1 MATDWKKIRALYPA
15 TEKYTYFNT
24 ASCGLMST
32 QAIDHNKTFHSL
44 LANQGSVYRDTQ
56 PTEMQKVKETV
67 GAFIN
72 TEAKDIALIPNFS
85 NGINYVVPMLKSLG
99 SVLLVE
105 NDYPSLTLPW
115 QLHNFDIH
123 WMPQSPQG
131 VIDLDQIAKALKTHH
146 IKILAISY
154 VQYATGFK
162 IPLESL
168 SKICAE
174 NNTLLVVDAT
184 QALGVVP
191 IDLKNTQ
198 VDILISSC
206 YKWTTAGFGN
216 GILYLHPSIIEQFET
231 PVIGKNS
238 TGLFPG
244 IYNADAIGLQART
257 FEVGHYNYAA
267 FLILDYVMNELQRI
281 GQQNIYDHVLE
292 LARYF
297 KERVPQ
303 QYTLISDYTSEQS
316 TGIVSIK
323 GGSTKLM
330 EELVKENIV
339 VSARGEGMR
348 VSMHFYNTFEEIDH
362 LLRVLE
368 AH

>member
-1 MATDWKKIRALYPA
+1 MTTDWKKIRELYPA
-15 TEKYTYFNT
+15 TAKYTYLNT

-32 QAIDHNKTFHSL
+32 QAIDHNKAFHFS
-44 LANQGSVYRDTQ
+44 LANQGSVYRDSQ
-56 PTEMQKVKETV
+56 PIEMQKVKKIV
-67 GAFIN
+67 GEFIHS
-72 TEAKDIALIPNFS
+72 EAKDIALIPNFS
-85 NGINYVVPMLKSLG
+85 NGINYVVPMLKPLG

-115 QLHNFDIH
+115 QMHNFDIH
-123 WMPQSPQG
+123 WVPQSPQG

-174 NNTLLVVDAT
+174 NNTLLIVDAT

-191 IDLKNTQ
+191 IDLKNTPI
-198 VDILISSC
+198 DILVSSC

-216 GILYLHPSIIEQFET
+216 GILYLHPSITEQFET

-238 TGLFPG
+238 TGLFSG
-244 IYNADAIGLQART
+244 VYNADTMGLQART

-267 FLILDYVMNELQRI
+267 FLVLGYVMNELQRI
-281 GQQNIYDHVLE
+281 GQQNIYNRVLE
-292 LARYF
+292 LALYF
-297 KERVPQ
+297 KERLPQ
-303 QYTLISDYTSEQS
+303 QYTSISDYTPEQS
-316 TGIVSIK
+316 YPLIYKGI
-323 GGSTKLM
+323 
-330 EELVKENIV
+330 
-339 VSARGEGMR
+339 
-348 VSMHFYNTFEEIDH
+348 
-362 LLRVLE
+362 
-368 AH
+368 